1 MARLRI
7 AFRRDEARNWSI
19 LARACRLFL
28 RAAGLHVDVEGNLD
42 ALREPHA
49 VIVSNYTSYLDVVVL
64 TTFLPAPVAFVSKR
78 ELARRPFA
86 GPLLR
91 AIGARF
97 VERGVYAGSLAD
109 EARLLEFA
117 KAGERLLFF
126 PEGTF
131 VREAGLGE
139 FHLGA
144 FRCACMTGQRIVPI
158 ALRGARA
165 ALRDGEW
172 VPRHGSITIAVLPPV
187 APDGIDF
194 AATARLRERVRASI
208 LARCGEPDAA
218 GHLSSSVRSRLPAS
232 AITDET

>member
-1 MARLRI
+1 M
-7 AFRRDEARNWSI
+7 
-19 LARACRLFL
+19 
-28 RAAGLHVDVEGNLD
+28 DVEGNLD

>member
-1 MARLRI
+1 MEL
-7 AFRRDEARNWSI
+7 
-19 LARACRLFL
+19 
-28 RAAGLHVDVEGNLD
+28 EGDLT
-42 ALREPHA
+42 ALREPHT
-49 VIVSNYTSYLDVVVL
+49 VIVSNHTGYLDVVAL
-64 TTFLPAPVAFVSKR
+64 TAFLPAPVAFVSKR

-109 EARLLEFA
+109 EARLIEFA

-131 VREAGLGE
+131 VREAGLRA

-144 FRCACMTGQRIVPI
+144 FRCACVTGQRVVPV

-165 ALRDGEW
+165 ALPDGEW
-172 VPRHGSITIAVLPPV
+172 VPRRGSMTLSVLPPV
-187 APDGIDF
+187 VPDGTDF

-208 LARCGEPDAA
+208 LEHCGEPDAA
-218 GHLSSSVRSRLPAS
+218 GHLFSPVKSRLAAS
-232 AITDET
+232 AITNET